1 MPKKSF
7 SYSGAFSTKQTPQ
20 SEPAFGREKEQV
32 ENYAGG
38 YVFKADAW
46 DIFDR
51 FLILGT
57 AQPTY
62 YASARKL
69 TRKAVINFAGLIT
82 NFESG
87 QKFVDR
93 IVEISVSGRAPK
105 NDSALFALA
114 FASSVNDTKT
124 RQYALSKLSDVARIG
139 THLFQ
144 FIEYVENFRGW
155 GDSLKKAV
163 RNWFLNKDV
172 NKLAYQLAKYQ
183 QRGGW
188 SNRDVLR
195 LCHPKTDDET
205 LNALFAW
212 AVGKP
217 FKNEELPRIIDG
229 MMEIHNNP
237 QDAVKLINDYGLT
250 REMIPTELLSRA
262 DIWEALLDKMP
273 MTAMLRNLGNMSKVG
288 LLVPFSHAAGVVYNR
303 LHNQEYLQKSRI
315 HPMNVITALRT
326 YSAGHGVKGKG
337 EWKPVNTIN
346 DALENAFYLS
356 FKNVVPSGKNTMI
369 ALDVSSSM
377 DFRNI
382 SGYVNFTPRDA
393 AAVMSMVT
401 IRSEPNYMTMAFSNN
416 LRDLRL
422 NKTDS
427 LHGVIGKCQ
436 ELAFGGTDCSLPM
449 LYAMRNNL
457 PIDNFII
464 YTDNETWAGNI
475 HPFQALQKYRQ
486 KSGRNAKLIV
496 QAFTA
501 TDFTIADPSD
511 NGMLDVIGLDSNS
524 ASIVADF
531 CRE

>member
-7 SYSGAFSTKQTPQ
+7 SYSGTFSTKQTPQ
-20 SEPAFGREKEQV
+20 DEPAFGREKEQV
-32 ENYAGG
+32 KNYAGG
-38 YVFKADAW
+38 YVFEADAW

-69 TRKAVINFAGLIT
+69 TKEAVTNFAGLVID
-82 NFESG
+82 FESG
-87 QKFVDR
+87 KKFVDR
-93 IVEISVSGRAPK
+93 IVEISISGRAPK

-114 FASSVNDTKT
+114 FASSVDDTKT
-124 RQYALSKLSDVARIG
+124 RQYALSKLPDVARIG

-163 RNWFLNKDV
+163 QKWFLNKDV

-195 LCHPKTDDET
+195 LCHPKTDDKA

-212 AVGKP
+212 VVGKP
-217 FKNEELPRIIDG
+217 FLNEELPRIIDG

-237 QDAVKLINDYGLT
+237 QDAVKLITDYGLT
-250 REMIPTELLSRA
+250 REMVPTELLSRA
-262 DIWEALLDKMP
+262 DVWEALLDKMP

-288 LLVPFSHAAGVVYNR
+288 LLVPFSNAASVVYDR
-303 LHNQEYLQKSRI
+303 LHNQEYLQKSKI

-337 EWKPVNTIN
+337 NWNPVNTIN
-346 DALENAFYLS
+346 DALESAFYLS

-369 ALDVSSSM
+369 ALDVSNSM
-377 DFRNI
+377 DWLNI
-382 SGYVNFTPRDA
+382 SGYVNFTSRDA

-401 IRSEPNYMTMAFSNN
+401 IRSEPNYMTFAFSTNFQE
-416 LRDLRL
+416 LQL
-422 NKTDS
+422 NKTDN
-427 LHGVIGKCQ
+427 LNGVIRKCKK
-436 ELAFGGTDCSLPM
+436 LYFGGTDCSLPM
-449 LYAMRNNL
+449 LYAIQNNL

-464 YTDNETWAGNI
+464 YTDNETWSGGI

-486 KSGRNAKLIV
+486 KSGRNAKMIV

-511 NGMLDVIGLDSNS
+511 NGMLDVVGLDS
-524 ASIVADF
+524 ASPAFVADF
-531 CRE
+531 CRD